1 MLAVELPRES
11 DGVIESA
18 QRLFA
23 GRDGRIA
30 LTLVLAVTAALEASL
45 YTPDMPDFPFEETS
59 HDPAGTVILNVLAVL
74 PLLATWRFPFL
85 GAAAVSFFSFVI
97 LGSSETPVTLSA
109 LGVLLYAIGHLV
121 AQRGVLWAAPFVFLF
136 FVHAIVPFD
145 GGRVDL
151 ASIGPFLLVIAAV
164 LAGESYR
171 QRTEAVTALDETQAA
186 MAESVREQTAMEERA
201 AIARELHDIVA
212 HHLSMI
218 AVQSE
223 TARLTSPKLSADAR
237 GRFEAIAATA
247 RDALTE
253 TRRLLGVLRE
263 DVDGDAERAPQ
274 PGLDQL
280 AELVDT
286 ARDAGSN
293 IRLILQGKVVP
304 LPAGID
310 LAAYRIVQ
318 EALTNARRHA
328 PGADVDVEVTYGEG
342 VATPSRSRP
351 RAWSCRGDADRP
363 RNRRHARPC
372 DDRRRHVLLRR
383 GGRWRIR
390 GRRRAPHER
399 GGRVIRT
406 LVADDQEV
414 VREAFVALLGT
425 QDDMTV
431 VARAADGAEAVKL
444 SAEHG
449 PDVVLMDVRMP
460 VMDGIEA
467 TREIAAADADGGP
480 RILILTTFD
489 LDDYV
494 YDALQA
500 GASGFLLKDVPAETL
515 FEAVRVIAGG
525 EALLA
530 PTITRRLIAEFART
544 APSAGSSRKRSR
556 TLTPRETEILG
567 LVAEGLS
574 NSEIA
579 SRLVLSDETVKTHV
593 SHVLR
598 KLGLRDRAQAVVV
611 AYESGLVV
619 PRG

>member
-1 MLAVELPRES
+1 VRTKIVAPREAKPCGGDDNGRVELPRES
-11 DGVIESA
+11 ERVIDAA
-18 QRLFA
+18 QRVFG

-45 YTPDMPDFPFEETS
+45 YTPDMPEFPFEES
-59 HDPAGTVILNVLAVL
+59 GGDPAGAVILNVLAVL
-74 PLLATWRFPFL
+74 PLLAANRLPL
-85 GAAAVSFFSFVI
+85 LAAVGAGFFSLVI
-97 LGSSETPVTLSA
+97 LGSSEIPVTISA
-109 LGVLLYAIGHLV
+109 FGVLLYAIGHLV
-121 AQRGVLWAAPFVFLF
+121 ATRGVLWAGPFVFLF

-145 GGRVDL
+145 GGGVDL

-223 TARLTSPKLSADAR
+223 AARLTSPKLSADAR

-263 DVDGDAERAPQ
+263 DVEGDAERAPQ
-274 PGLDQL
+274 PGLQQL

-342 VATPSRSRP
+342 ILRLRVRDHGPGPAEDMLTGHGIVGMRDRATI
-351 RAWSCRGDADRP
+351 AGGTFSCG
-363 RNRRHARPC
+363 
-372 DDRRRHVLLRR
+372 
-383 GGRWRIR
+383 
-390 GRRRAPHER
+390 
-399 GGRVIRT
+399 
-406 LVADDQEV
+406 
-414 VREAFVALLGT
+414 
-425 QDDMTV
+425 
-431 VARAADGAEAVKL
+431 AADGGGFVV
-444 SAEHG
+444 
-449 PDVVLMDVRMP
+449 DVELP
-460 VMDGIEA
+460 TDGDA
-467 TREIAAADADGGP
+467 T
-480 RILILTTFD
+480 
-489 LDDYV
+489 
-494 YDALQA
+494 
-500 GASGFLLKDVPAETL
+500 
-515 FEAVRVIAGG
+515 
-525 EALLA
+525 
-530 PTITRRLIAEFART
+530 
-544 APSAGSSRKRSR
+544 
-556 TLTPRETEILG
+556 
-567 LVAEGLS
+567 
-574 NSEIA
+574 
-579 SRLVLSDETVKTHV
+579 
-593 SHVLR
+593 
-598 KLGLRDRAQAVVV
+598 
-611 AYESGLVV
+611 
-619 PRG
+619 

>member
-1 MLAVELPRES
+1 VRTKIVSPREAKRCAGDDNGRVELPRES
-11 DGVIESA
+11 ERVIDAA
-18 QRLFA
+18 QRLFG

-74 PLLATWRFPFL
+74 PLVATSRFPFL
-85 GAAAVSFFSFVI
+85 AAAAVSFFSLVI
-97 LGSSETPVTLSA
+97 FASSETPVTLSA

-121 AQRGVLWAAPFVFLF
+121 VQRGVLWAGPFVFLF
-136 FVHAIVPFD
+136 FVHAILPLD
-145 GGRVDL
+145 GGEVDL

-186 MAESVREQTAMEERA
+186 MKESVREQTAMEERA

-223 TARLTSPKLSADAR
+223 AARLTSPKLSADAR

-263 DVDGDAERAPQ
+263 DVEGEAERAPQ

-342 VATPSRSRP
+342 VLKLRVRDHGPGPAEDMLTGHGIVGMRD
-351 RAWSCRGDADRP
+351 RASIAGGTFSCG
-363 RNRRHARPC
+363 
-372 DDRRRHVLLRR
+372 
-383 GGRWRIR
+383 
-390 GRRRAPHER
+390 
-399 GGRVIRT
+399 
-406 LVADDQEV
+406 
-414 VREAFVALLGT
+414 
-425 QDDMTV
+425 
-431 VARAADGAEAVKL
+431 AADG
-444 SAEHG
+444 G
-449 PDVVLMDVRMP
+449 GFVVEVELP
-460 VMDGIEA
+460 TDG
-467 TREIAAADADGGP
+467 
-480 RILILTTFD
+480 
-489 LDDYV
+489 
-494 YDALQA
+494 
-500 GASGFLLKDVPAETL
+500 
-515 FEAVRVIAGG
+515 
-525 EALLA
+525 
-530 PTITRRLIAEFART
+530 
-544 APSAGSSRKRSR
+544 
-556 TLTPRETEILG
+556 
-567 LVAEGLS
+567 EG
-574 NSEIA
+574 
-579 SRLVLSDETVKTHV
+579 T
-593 SHVLR
+593 
-598 KLGLRDRAQAVVV
+598 
-611 AYESGLVV
+611 
-619 PRG
+619 